1 MRLLATII
9 LSTFFT
15 FAHGQFSN
23 YANNAANVP
32 VYSGQYRYGMNP
44 GYYYYVGADG
54 AWISNW
60 STQSIIDLSTGYNGA
75 LGVGAHS
82 FRMKLTDDF
91 LTTYGLTSLLPDYVH
106 LQAAG
111 CAEITAFV
119 GEPHPSHRWDTAFY
133 SGYDATTKTFRG
145 LYEPTWLNISTNT
158 INPANTYAQYL
169 YNVVTTYGP
178 YVKFWEVVNEPDFT
192 YGAGGWLGD
201 SDPPAAGSWF
211 DHDPTPEDL
220 VNLRV
225 PIEYYIRMLRISW
238 EVIKHLYPSSYIC
251 TGGIGNRSFLAALL
265 RNTDNPVDGS
275 VNSQYPLKGGAYF
288 DCLSFHTY
296 PEFSRLLKHWDN
308 TIGGNVYER
317 HSDRAV
323 EGHLLFKHNFDSILR
338 VNGYNGI
345 TYPKKVFIVT
355 ETGMSRVMDNDNV
368 GGVDIQRN
376 YLMKAHVKTQMDG
389 QIKQTYWY
397 QTGDGLDSTYHWD
410 CFGLFKYFGA
420 SLPYAATPAGQG
432 LGMKTES
439 ALLYGKTYDG
449 VQTAALSLPITI
461 DGGAFRDSAGN
472 YTYVLWAK
480 TTTDLSE
487 SASATYSFPAG
498 TDSLIRYEWDWSQT
512 GITTTIAPSSVSL
525 SAIPSFFTG
534 QVTVPNHPLSTPTI
548 ETNVIQLPIKL
559 KQ

>member
-1 MRLLATII
+1 
-9 LSTFFT
+9 
-15 FAHGQFSN
+15 
-23 YANNAANVP
+23 
-32 VYSGQYRYGMNP
+32 
-44 GYYYYVGADG
+44 
-54 AWISNW
+54 
-60 STQSIIDLSTGYNGA
+60 
-75 LGVGAHS
+75 
-82 FRMKLTDDF
+82 
-91 LTTYGLTSLLPDYVH
+91 
-106 LQAAG
+106 
-111 CAEITAFV
+111 
-119 GEPHPSHRWDTAFY
+119 
-133 SGYDATTKTFRG
+133 
-145 LYEPTWLNISTNT
+145 
-158 INPANTYAQYL
+158 
-169 YNVVTTYGP
+169 
-178 YVKFWEVVNEPDFT
+178 
-192 YGAGGWLGD
+192 
-201 SDPPAAGSWF
+201 
-211 DHDPTPEDL
+211 
-220 VNLRV
+220 
-225 PIEYYIRMLRISW
+225 
-238 EVIKHLYPSSYIC
+238 
-251 TGGIGNRSFLAALL
+251 
-265 RNTDNPVDGS
+265 
-275 VNSQYPLKGGAYF
+275 
-288 DCLSFHTY
+288 
-296 PEFSRLLKHWDN
+296 
-308 TIGGNVYER
+308 
-317 HSDRAV
+317 
-323 EGHLLFKHNFDSILR
+323 